1 MSGPYDGIL
10 RHTRR
15 FSAKHPPMPNAERAA
30 QFAPFA
36 ALSGYEEAVEEAARL
51 TDIPAELTD
60 DRIAVLDS
68 RLRLLVRQLADKPEI
83 TVTYFQ
89 PDSRKAGGACRTV
102 TGRVTRIDADERT
115 VYLTDGTR
123 IGIDRIR
130 DIQGALFEAWDLE

>member
-89 PDSRKAGGACRTV
+89 PDSRKAGGAFRTV

>member
-68 RLRLLVRQLADKPEI
+68 RLRLLVRQLADEPEI

-89 PDSRKAGGACRTV
+89 PDSRKAGGAFRTV